1 MNNVTKLFNRNLI
14 ILMIAIFLMYSG
26 FHLVMPI
33 IAMYVTDTFSA
44 SASTVGFVVSVYV
57 ISALIA
63 RPFSGYLVDHF
74 DRKRFYLVMLF
85 IFSLLFIGYIVADS
99 VGALIATRV
108 ALGAA
113 FSLATTAGS
122 TLAID
127 LMPAS
132 RRNEGIG
139 YIGVVTILSM
149 AIGPMLG
156 LYIIEQFG
164 SYDVLFRF
172 AFVTAMLGF
181 VAACFVHTEHREVR
195 QHQTISFDRFIIK
208 EAISISAL
216 MMFAYF
222 SYGALMTYI
231 PLYLKECGLTVNPAG
246 YFLMLAAGIIF
257 SRYISAKMLK
267 RGLQSLMIQVAIVA
281 MILALAVFV
290 FLLNS
295 VTFIIASF
303 IIGVGFGLLSPS
315 VQSMV
320 VDLVPHNRR
329 GTANSTYY
337 VALDLG
343 SGLGML
349 VGGVI
354 AGAYGYKAAFVVGL
368 ALSVISFIYYTIY
381 AKNHYAKQ
389 LERSKLNQ

>member
-1 MNNVTKLFNRNLI
+1 
-14 ILMIAIFLMYSG
+14 
-26 FHLVMPI
+26 MPI
-33 IAMYVTDTFSA
+33 MAMYITDTFSA
-44 SASTVGFVVSVYV
+44 PASTVGLVVSVYV

-74 DRKRFYLVMLF
+74 DRKRFYLVMMA
-85 IFSLLFIGYIVADS
+85 IFSLLFIGYIVANS
-99 VGALIATRV
+99 IGALILTRV
-108 ALGAA
+108 LLGAA
-113 FSLATTAGS
+113 FSLVTTAGS

-156 LYIIEQFG
+156 LFIIEQFG
-164 SYDVLFRF
+164 SYQILFNIAF
-172 AFVTAMLGF
+172 ATASLGF
-181 VAACFVHTEHREVR
+181 ATGCFVHTERREA
-195 QHQTISFDRFIIK
+195 QPHQTISFDRFIIK
-208 EAISISAL
+208 EAISIALL

-231 PLYLKECGLTVNPAG
+231 PLYLNECGLSANPAN
-246 YFLMLAAGIIF
+246 YFLLLAAGIIF
-257 SRYISAKMLK
+257 SRIISAKMLQ
-267 RGLQSLMIQVAIVA
+267 RGMQSTMIQAAIAAMIVA
-281 MILALAVFV
+281 LAIFV
-290 FLLNS
+290 FALSNI
-295 VTFIIASF
+295 TFIIASF
-303 IIGVGFGLLSPS
+303 VIGVGFGLLSPS

-343 SGLGML
+343 SGSGML
-349 VGGVI
+349 LGGIV
-354 AGAYGYKAAFVVGL
+354 AGIYSYKMAFAIGL
-368 ALSVISFIYYTIY
+368 ALSVVSLIYYIFY
-381 AKNHYAKQ
+381 AKAHYNEQLAK
-389 LERSKLNQ
+389 SKEMNQ